1 MRSETSTSDATG
13 GSRAMTLRQAILEAI
28 GEAMEADPA
37 VVMIGQDLGAFGGPL
52 KSSDGLHTR
61 FGSSRIIETGICES
75 SMTSLAVGMAV
86 QGMRP
91 IVEIMFSDFLPIA
104 ATAIV
109 QLAANLRYYSGNT
122 GSVPMVIRTKGG
134 DGPYRSHPQN
144 YEAMFAHSPGLT
156 IVSPSDAVSAKG
168 LMKSAIASND
178 PVLFIENIFLY
189 NAFRE
194 NVPAGDIV
202 VPLGKAAVAREGKD
216 VTIVTYGRTVRTAIS
231 AANQLARD
239 SVDVEVIDLRTISPF
254 DEETVLRSVNKTGR
268 LVVAHEAW
276 EVGGIGAEIVSRVTR
291 KAFGSLACAPEL
303 IGAPA
308 VPVPWAE
315 PLRDLLIP
323 SVARITDAV
332 MKVVRK

>member
-1 MRSETSTSDATG
+1 MRSETSPQTG
-13 GSRAMTLRQAILEAI
+13 ANTPAITLRQAILEAVS
-28 GEAMEADPA
+28 ESMEADPA
-37 VVMIGQDLGAFGGPL
+37 VVMIGQDLGAFEGPL
-52 KSSDGLHTR
+52 KSAEGLLAR
-61 FGSSRIIETGICES
+61 FGSSRVIETGICES

-104 ATAIV
+104 ATPII

-122 GSVPMVIRTKGG
+122 GRVPMVIRTKGG

-144 YEAMFAHSPGLT
+144 YEALFAHSPGLI

-194 NVPAGDIV
+194 HVPLDVV
-202 VPLGKAAVAREGKD
+202 VPLGKAAIAREGKD
-216 VTIVTYGRTVRTAIS
+216 ATIVSYGRSVRTAL
-231 AANQLARD
+231 AAASQLARNA
-239 SVDVEVIDLRTISPF
+239 VDVEVIDLRTISPF
-254 DEETVLRSVNKTGR
+254 DEEAVLRSVRKTGR
-268 LVVAHEAW
+268 LVVVHEAW
-276 EVGGIGAEIVSRVTR
+276 EIGGVGAEIISRVTR

-315 PLRDLLIP
+315 PLRDLMIP
-323 SVARITDAV
+323 SVARISEAV
-332 MKVVRK
+332 MKALPK

>member
-1 MRSETSTSDATG
+1 MRSEALTPSAAG
-13 GSRAMTLRQAILEAI
+13 ARAITLRQAILEAI

-52 KSSDGLHTR
+52 KSAEGLFTR
-61 FGSSRIIETGICES
+61 FGPSRIIETGICES

-134 DGPYRSHPQN
+134 DGPYRAHPQN
-144 YEAMFAHSPGLT
+144 YEALFAHSPGLI

-168 LMKSAIASND
+168 LMKSAIAAND

-194 NVPAGDIV
+194 SVPAGDIV
-202 VPLGKAAVAREGKD
+202 VPLGKAATAREGTD
-216 VTIVTYGRTVRTAIS
+216 VTIVTYGRTVRTAI
-231 AANQLARD
+231 AAAKQLAHN
-239 SVDVEVIDLRTISPF
+239 SVDLEVIDLRTISPF
-254 DEETVLRSVNKTGR
+254 DEEAVLRSVKKTGR

-276 EVGGIGAEIVSRVTR
+276 EVGGIGAEIISRVTR
-291 KAFGSLACAPEL
+291 KAFGSLACAPML

-315 PLRDLLIP
+315 PLRDVMIP
-323 SVARITDAV
+323 SVARITEAV
-332 MKVVRK
+332 MQVFPR

>member
-1 MRSETSTSDATG
+1 MRSEASTAPAAGNRSL
-13 GSRAMTLRQAILEAI
+13 TLRQAIVEAI
-28 GEAMEADPA
+28 AEEMEADPA
-37 VVMIGQDLGAFGGPL
+37 VVMIGQDLGAFEGPL
-52 KSSDGLHTR
+52 KSAEGLFAR
-61 FGSSRIIETGICES
+61 FGAERIIEVGICES
-75 SMTSLAVGMAV
+75 SMTSLGVGMAV

-91 IVEIMFSDFLPIA
+91 IVELMFSDFLPIA

-122 GSVPMVIRTKGG
+122 GSVPMVIRVKGG

-156 IVSPSDAVSAKG
+156 IVAPSDAVSAKG
-168 LMKSAIASND
+168 LMKSAIRSND

-194 NVPAGDIV
+194 NVPAGEIEI
-202 VPLGKAAVAREGKD
+202 PLGKAEVAREGGD
-216 VTIVTYGRTVRTAIS
+216 VTIVTYGRTVRTAL
-231 AANQLARD
+231 AAARELARNAIEA
-239 SVDVEVIDLRTISPF
+239 EVIDLRTIAPF
-254 DEETVLRSVNKTGR
+254 DEEAVLRSVRKTGR
-268 LVVAHEAW
+268 LVAAHEAW

-303 IGAPA
+303 VGAPA

-315 PLRDLLIP
+315 PLRDMMIP
-323 SVARITDAV
+323 SVARIVEAV
-332 MKVVRK
+332 MKVLPK

>member
-1 MRSETSTSDATG
+1 MPSEP
-13 GSRAMTLRQAILEAI
+13 MTQAAAGPRVLTFRQAVLEAI
-28 GEAMEADPA
+28 GEAMDADPT

-52 KSSDGLHTR
+52 KSAEGLFDR
-61 FGSSRIIETGICES
+61 FGPSRIIETGICES

-104 ATAIV
+104 ATPII

-122 GSVPMVIRTKGG
+122 GNVPMVIRTKGG

-144 YEAMFAHSPGLT
+144 YEAMFAHSPGLI

-194 NVPAGDIV
+194 NVPAGEIV
-202 VPLGKAAVAREGKD
+202 VPLGKATVARAGKD
-216 VTIVTYGRTVRTAIS
+216 VTIVTYGRTVRTAI
-231 AANQLARD
+231 AAAKQLARNSID
-239 SVDVEVIDLRTISPF
+239 IEVIDLRTISPF
-254 DEETVLRSVNKTGR
+254 DEEAVLRSIKKTGR

-291 KAFGSLACAPEL
+291 KAFSSLACAPEL

-315 PLRDLLIP
+315 QLRDVMIP
-323 SVARITDAV
+323 SVARISEAV
-332 MKVVRK
+332 MKVLPK